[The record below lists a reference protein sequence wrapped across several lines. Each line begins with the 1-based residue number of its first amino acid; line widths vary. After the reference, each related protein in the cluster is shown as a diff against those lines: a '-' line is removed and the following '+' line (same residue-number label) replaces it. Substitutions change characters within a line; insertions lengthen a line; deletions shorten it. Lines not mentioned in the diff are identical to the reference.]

1 MPTVIDATYRVVTPL
16 FCSGAKA
23 GQPELRLTSFKG
35 VLRFWWRA
43 LAWSQYSGRLE
54 TIREHENLL
63 FGSPD
68 SGQSRVIM
76 RLMHAE
82 NSPATSLCG
91 EVLRVSGSSQAVGQG
106 ARYLGYG
113 LMEVFSSRKKRR
125 QAGQLI
131 RACLRSPFE
140 FAVQMRGRNL
150 SESEVT
156 SLRNALIALGT
167 LGGMGAKSRKGYG
180 SMVLQSLHIDAAERW
195 SKPKSPLEMR
205 KVIASLRNNSG
216 IKALPEFTALSPG
229 SRHVLVSSEVR
240 EPVALLNL
248 IGCELLRFRSWGR
261 NGKILG
267 RFDSERRFQGRPRP
281 NETKGEAD
289 EASSPYRVWFA
300 PQLRAVPESASKAKR
315 QASGS
320 PCQPAIYPYPRMR
333 RLADRSPLVP
343 SISVLACGQVQD
355 LGRWNSSSSGSRRP
369 PLPAHSRVSGSSPRT
384 DGTKGAV
391 LECLGGSS
399 VTWRIDVSVGP
410 VQGFVAQSRRTRD
423 LWGSS
428 YLLSFL
434 SAHAMRSAEVAGGR
448 IIRPSVNQDQLY
460 HWVTGSHEGTAPR
473 IGTVPNHF
481 VVEVDGGDA
490 SEVAGAAETALKAAW
505 NGVCT
510 AVWDRFVQH
519 ASPAGRETH
528 RIWIRQIFR
537 FWEVTWTAGPPE
549 AGSALLA
556 RRKHWRSHRLPD
568 EPGDKC
574 MMMHDLQEL
583 SGYVR
588 SEGRESRKNSDRF
601 WNLVR
606 KGLGPLDLD
615 DNERLC
621 AIALVKRLFPRVSLE
636 ALGWKVD
643 TSHWPSQC
651 IWPQCRGSV
660 V

>member
-16 FCSGAKA
+16 FCSGAEA
-23 GQPELRLTSFKG
+23 DQPELRLASFKG

-43 LAWSQYSGRLE
+43 LAWSQYGGRLE

-91 EVLRVSGSSQAVGQG
+91 EVLRASGSTQAVGQG

-113 LMEVFSSRKKRR
+113 LMEAFFSRKKRR

-140 FAVQMRGRNL
+140 FAVQMRGRDL

-267 RFDSERRFQGRPRP
+267 RFDSERRFEDDHDLMKQKGRRTKHPRRIAFGLPHNYGPSPKQQVKP
-281 NETKGEAD
+281 ND
-289 EASSPYRVWFA
+289 RH
-300 PQLRAVPESASKAKR
+300 LDRRA
-315 QASGS
+315 
-320 PCQPAIYPYPRMR
+320 
-333 RLADRSPLVP
+333 SPLF
-343 SISVLACGQVQD
+343 IHIHECGD
-355 LGRWNSSSSGSRRP
+355 
-369 PLPAHSRVSGSSPRT
+369 SPI
-384 DGTKGAV
+384 AV
-391 LECLGGSS
+391 
-399 VTWRIDVSVGP
+399 
-410 VQGFVAQSRRTRD
+410 
-423 LWGSS
+423 
-428 YLLSFL
+428 LSFL
-434 SAHAMRSAEVAGGR
+434 
-448 IIRPSVNQDQLY
+448 PS
-460 HWVTGSHEGTAPR
+460 
-473 IGTVPNHF
+473 
-481 VVEVDGGDA
+481 
-490 SEVAGAAETALKAAW
+490 
-505 NGVCT
+505 
-510 AVWDRFVQH
+510 RFL
-519 ASPAGRETH
+519 PAGKSKISVGGTPV
-528 RIWIRQIFR
+528 RQAPEDRLYRPIHEFLDRLRARTERKER
-537 FWEVTWTAGPPE
+537 FSNAWEVQA
-549 AGSALLA
+549 
-556 RRKHWRSHRLPD
+556 
-568 EPGDKC
+568 
-574 MMMHDLQEL
+574 
-583 SGYVR
+583 
-588 SEGRESRKNSDRF
+588 
-601 WNLVR
+601 
-606 KGLGPLDLD
+606 
-615 DNERLC
+615 
-621 AIALVKRLFPRVSLE
+621 
-636 ALGWKVD
+636 
-643 TSHWPSQC
+643 
-651 IWPQCRGSV
+651 
-660 V
+660 